1 MAKAEQIK
9 ALIRCHADGDD
20 TRFYAVAMELGSG
33 LVHAWRGL
41 SLREV

>member
-9 ALIRCHADGDD
+9 ALIRCHAEGDD
-20 TRFYAVAMELGSG
+20 TRFYAVAMELGSRRDH
-33 LVHAWRGL
+33 LWRGP